1 MIINKLKLKNFRS
14 HVNTILEFN
23 QGISL
28 IIGENGAGKSSIM
41 EAISFA
47 LFKKFSVNINEL
59 IRRGEKELELELTFT
74 VNNKTYIVNRIR
86 TKGRS
91 KAKLEEIHNG
101 ECINLASGDK
111 EVNTYIVSLLSMD
124 SELFL
129 NAVYIKQGEISNL
142 IDKKP
147 ADRKKLIGKLL
158 GIDSLEKIYNDIPI
172 YIRHYER
179 EQERVLLKL
188 DLNNNLLEDIEIKEN
203 EIKNFNE
210 EYSNINLKLSKS
222 IKELDNLSKEID
234 NLNLM
239 KENHNILSNDL
250 LYNNDLFKAN
260 EEKINSLTEQ
270 LKESD
275 KNEVLSNEIKDVL
288 KYLPLFEEIK
298 DLIVIKD
305 RLIHDKTTILKD
317 FNEVNKNNKILN
329 ENKDLFKEYN
339 MLENE
344 LSIINNII
352 NEINPLISD
361 LKHLKNNKFS
371 QEEDLNNDLEEINE
385 FINQIN
391 NKFNEKFENV
401 EKIDEFFSYSLDLLK
416 NEIKTVTENIQD
428 LEKENSIL
436 NQKIINNKKPF
447 KELDSIK
454 NKCPVCK
461 SEITKEKKE
470 ELQSSYSDIIEN
482 SKNLIKS
489 NKTKLTYLIEKNNE
503 LNSNKSEI
511 ESINILKYLDK
522 LCNLES
528 KKTNIKNLNL
538 EISEVKN
545 KINDSVIKLIEINLT
560 NYLSLKLS
568 KDKDIPKLSK
578 DNILNYIDLD
588 EINNIHD
595 YKLKLF
601 RESKEFHDKYKE
613 AEFLIKK
620 YSDLNSLEKDITKIQ
635 LEIDDVDEKIKKV
648 SLELLNYTNEDL
660 NKSFIDNK
668 INELRLLK
676 DKYNQ
681 IIGSLSSKDN
691 LIKDLEDSKL
701 KCVNLKN
708 KINDINFKI
717 NELNFDKKVLEKL
730 KLDKEIIDNNILNLN
745 STKGEL
751 NGSINSL
758 NKTLLDLNEKL
769 DEYKNLDKENEKL
782 KSFIDLLNDIRYEFS
797 KDGIQRDLRK
807 ISKPIIQKS
816 TLEIFEKFNFQ
827 YSDIILDEDYN
838 ITLFSPKGEVS
849 IDMIS
854 GGEKIGAALSLR
866 LGITQAISKGNLEM
880 IMLDEPTTHLD
891 INRRKDLIDILK
903 NISITPQMIIVT
915 HDSELEGVA
924 DKLIKIEKIDGVSKV
939 IEDI

>member
-188 DLNNNLLEDIEIKEN
+188 DLNKNLLEDIEIKEN

-234 NLNLM
+234 NLNLI

-344 LSIINNII
+344 LLIINNII

-401 EKIDEFFSYSLDLLK
+401 EKIDEFFSYSLDSLK

>member
-188 DLNNNLLEDIEIKEN
+188 DLNKNLLEDIEIKEN

-222 IKELDNLSKEID
+222 IKERDNLSKEID
-234 NLNLM
+234 NLNLI

-344 LSIINNII
+344 LLIINNII
-352 NEINPLISD
+352 NEINPVISD

-401 EKIDEFFSYSLDLLK
+401 EKIDEFFSYSLDSLK

-538 EISEVKN
+538 EISDVKN
-545 KINDSVIKLIEINLT
+545 KINDSFIKLIEIDLT

-701 KCVNLKN
+701 KCTNLKN

>member
-188 DLNNNLLEDIEIKEN
+188 DLNKNLLEDIEIKEN

-344 LSIINNII
+344 LLIINNII

-401 EKIDEFFSYSLDLLK
+401 EKIDEFFSYSLDSLK

>member
-188 DLNNNLLEDIEIKEN
+188 DLNKNLLEDIEIKEN

-344 LSIINNII
+344 LLIINNII